1 MSAVRVETGHKL
13 DKQDIGLSAKE
24 PLKDLARFPWHE
36 VTKVAHYWLDVN
48 AMTNPMVVKENP
60 PSPYGGKRP

>member
-24 PLKDLARFPWHE
+24 P
-36 VTKVAHYWLDVN
+36 VAN
-48 AMTNPMVVKENP
+48 MKIMRRQP
-60 PSPYGGKRP
+60 